1 MKRFPRNDNSCGYG
15 AVIDRVI
22 GFGPTGGSLLEP
34 LSETAV
40 IQNAVAAPASPVG
53 GNWSSL
59 YYKPTECMKD
69 GLVMTLSTYHDEGK
83 LDHQVVVALDA
94 KATWDLYRRLCS
106 LYRTVPAAKQGANN
120 G

>member
-1 MKRFPRNDNSCGYG
+1 MKRFPRKDNTCGYG

-22 GFGPTGGSLLEP
+22 GFGPSGGSLLE
-34 LSETAV
+34 LESETAV

-106 LYRTVPAAKQGANN
+106 LYRNVPATEKGTNV
-120 G
+120 